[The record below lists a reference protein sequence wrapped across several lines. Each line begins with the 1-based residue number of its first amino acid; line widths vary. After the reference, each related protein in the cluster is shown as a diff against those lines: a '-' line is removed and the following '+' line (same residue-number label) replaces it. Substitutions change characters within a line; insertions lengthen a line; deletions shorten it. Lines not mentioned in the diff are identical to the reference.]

1 MQSELSFSFFL
12 LTERQT
18 NKHIRCHITSSMEV
32 IRVMVCVCEREI
44 ERGRDLE
51 YLDPADSLL
60 SLHHAYVLG
69 RVPLRQQLS
78 GAQVVSSKD
87 NSINQVLWFAGSW
100 D

>member
-1 MQSELSFSFFL
+1 M
-12 LTERQT
+12 
-18 NKHIRCHITSSMEV
+18 
-32 IRVMVCVCEREI
+32 CVFERER
-44 ERGRDLE
+44 ESVRDVE

-60 SLHHAYVLG
+60 GLHHAYVLG

-87 NSINQVLWFAGSW
+87 NSINQVFWFAGPW